1 MEREDLKQK
10 VLDMVA
16 AGHKKMKPGD
26 LAKTLARSQGVDK
39 KEVKAVIT
47 ELISEGRLIY
57 TYTGH
62 NWLEL
67 PREEE

>member
-1 MEREDLKQK
+1 MEHEDLKQK
-10 VLDMVA
+10 VFDMVA

-26 LAKTLARSQGVDK
+26 LAKTLARSLGVDK

-47 ELISEGRLIY
+47 DLISEGRLIY

-67 PREEE
+67 PQEEE